1 MSVDFEE
8 EEKQED
14 KKKSE
19 MYKEIFESKIFLK
32 AYNRNKFEFDLR
44 FPKASFDKI
53 IQLYGKERILPMSF
67 VLFSNPFEVTE
78 SIRYSS
84 RNINVR
90 TSVQINSILD
100 VLNNYYIYPAS
111 YENLDELEKISRAPK
126 LKPAYLKNIAKKMGI
141 AFSEMINYISLEM
154 TEIDVRETVKTVVS
168 VQMYQIVFNLIHLLN
183 VKFPDK
189 ESFEFAFYSYRK
201 MLKMA
206 GIELE
211 KIIPYL
217 EILILKNNTREEL
230 LNLEK
235 SIIYD
240 KVIIR
245 ELKES
250 INPKIINRN
259 IDLYAGIKSC
269 ERLPKPDPIILEPFR
284 EEASNLL
291 LRLTG
296 NDEKNEEQIEEID
309 RQEINV
315 IEKDNEEPEIERQ
328 ESEKENEENNPENEN
343 ENEEENR
350 EEVEIKIEDENKDK
364 IEPEQI
370 QEENKD
376 KMEPERMQEENTG
389 EVEIKLEEENEN
401 KGETEQIKEAD
412 KDEEQPE
419 QIQEENREEL
429 EIKIE
434 EENKPEPEQITE
446 ANKDEEQPERMQEEN
461 KEELEIKLEEEN
473 KPEPEQITEANK
485 DKDQS
490 EPIREENKEELEIK
504 IEEENKDKDKLEQ
517 IQEENK
523 DKVQTEDKNNN
534 IKPIE
539 NNVAKEENKIGEN
552 TEENLNNQSIKAIS
566 EPNKINL
573 DENKKENEEPNTI
586 KNIGENI
593 DKNKNINIKLY
604 NNTNFDNKELE
615 KQNEKEISKSN
626 PEDENI
632 IRVENITL
640 LKNEQNNDSIIND
653 NIKNPENIEKNK
665 LQIADYKSKDKEDNK
680 QPENKDID
688 RQILISGGSNEPNK
702 ENEDLNKNK
711 IIGQAI
717 SFGEGSNEDNK
728 NKEIILDN
736 NALDNNKEE
745 LVKNNEQIKNDLNI
759 INSKK
764 VLRAKKDTN
773 KNKGKDENKNK
784 IEGQMIVAGNTQN
797 DLVKDKKI
805 INSQMFAKD
814 EPNKKNDNNIN
825 GQIIGTDNNDKN
837 INNNDLTKKNNINND
852 NINKMNNISIGKKK
866 PKRQFKIRRAV
877 FVKVEK

>member
-291 LRLTG
+291 LKLAG
-296 NDEKNEEQIEEID
+296 NDEKNEEEID

-376 KMEPERMQEENTG
+376 KMEPERIQEENTG

-401 KGETEQIKEAD
+401 KGETEQIKEED
-412 KDEEQPE
+412 
-419 QIQEENREEL
+419 
-429 EIKIE
+429 
-434 EENKPEPEQITE
+434 
-446 ANKDEEQPERMQEEN
+446 KDEEQPERMQEEN

-604 NNTNFDNKELE
+604 NNTNFDNQELE

-665 LQIADYKSKDKEDNK
+665 LQIVDDKSKDKEDNK

-717 SFGEGSNEDNK
+717 SVGEGSNEDNK

-736 NALDNNKEE
+736 NALDNGEEE

-797 DLVKDKKI
+797 DLVNDKKI